1 MPRRKAVRFTF
12 VSASQPH
19 AGDVFNAVPMRHDFR
34 VPTWASMRI
43 IVHRRL
49 SLPLDKAYSLW
60 RAHVHGARRSRSGS
74 YRRFGEQYRA

>member
-1 MPRRKAVRFTF
+1 MPRREAVRF

-60 RAHVHGARRSRSGS
+60 RAHVHGAMHGARRSRSGS
-74 YRRFGEQYRA
+74 KGPIGS